1 MSLTWGG
8 MIRERRE
15 QYGNR
20 NEIIQKKRRDSKRER
35 KCSREG
41 EVERERISSC
51 RGDFGLRS
59 SLFLRY
65 FKYNSF
71 LKGSDSDVYETELL
85 FLLEACQV

>member
-1 MSLTWGG
+1 MNLTWGG

-20 NEIIQKKRRDSKRER
+20 NEIIQKKRMDSKRER
-35 KCSREG
+35 NSSREG

>member
-1 MSLTWGG
+1 MNLTWGG

-20 NEIIQKKRRDSKRER
+20 NEIIQKKKRRDSK
-35 KCSREG
+35 
-41 EVERERISSC
+41 RERISSC

-71 LKGSDSDVYETELL
+71 LKGSDSDIYETELL

>member
-35 KCSREG
+35 KSSREG

>member
-1 MSLTWGG
+1 MNLTWGG

-20 NEIIQKKRRDSKRER
+20 NEIIQKKEGIQRER
-35 KCSREG
+35 ERVAGRERL
-41 EVERERISSC
+41 RERISSC
-51 RGDFGLRS
+51 REDFGLRS

-71 LKGSDSDVYETELL
+71 LKGSDSDIYETELL